1 MKNRLRIGLWIAL
14 FIALIMSAQGLLL
27 RTGNESVNNQVIAA
41 AEYQL
46 FEKSAQNAS
55 LSMDSVL
62 QRLQQQG
69 VKTIAVKETTLR
81 DLSARGDIYIQP
93 LGEFTAFTK
102 RYAPAVWT
110 QASQAIGKQSI
121 SPANLVVVASSPANE
136 KFLQERL
143 GSRFT
148 KQELLTFTAA
158 GKTYFIINA
167 ELEQLD
173 KSKNAVKQL
182 DTQLGFEE
190 NLLDKLQ
197 AKGFN
202 ILLRPGYTTGS
213 NTAYLKEYEPL
224 IRKYHVHT
232 IVFAYNQ
239 VTGSPDHPEVMQNLV
254 RKYNLTVGVI
264 ETAQQLG
271 YISQAGLDELMA
283 ASGYAINRVYSSSN
297 DDFVTTVNERYYR
310 WVRAIV
316 DRGIRILYV
325 VPFKDESKAAS
336 VNLDDTINTIGQLQ
350 QTIAAK
356 GFVLNQT
363 GQLPDLNGSIPEAD
377 HRLWLSLS
385 LLLGTLLYIEYLL
398 RPQRKLLIGLGLLGL
413 LGCLFVNL
421 VWGADF
427 TKVYALAAAILYPV
441 FSSLLLLLYLKNNH
455 GQNLLLQLLAS
466 FVIILGVNALGAYTV
481 VSSLADIRYIMNID
495 YFSGV
500 KVAFLLPLLLFPL
513 NYLSAVMERRD
524 WVPSISTWLQKSPSY
539 LILGIAMVALL
550 GLYIYIGRSGNT
562 SGIEVSSLEIR
573 TREVLEMLFLARPR
587 FKEFMVGY
595 PVLMTM
601 VYLYR
606 KYHQDFILL
615 LLGFGVMIGSIS
627 MVNSFCHDFTA
638 VMISVNRTMAG
649 LITGLIVGLGVLI
662 CIWIVEKIVAGYR
675 KANTES

>member
-1 MKNRLRIGLWIAL
+1 MKNHLRIGLWIAL
-14 FIALIMSAQGLLL
+14 FLTLIMSGQGFLL
-27 RTGNESVNNQVIAA
+27 RTGNESRNNQVITA

-46 FEKSAQNAS
+46 FEKSAQTAS
-55 LSMDSVL
+55 LTMDSVL

-69 VKTIAVKETTLR
+69 VKTMAVKETTLR
-81 DLSARGDIYIQP
+81 DLAARGEVYIQP

-102 RYAPAVWT
+102 LHDPAVWT
-110 QASQAIGKQSI
+110 QLSKTIGKQPI
-121 SPANLVVVASSPANE
+121 SPTNLVVMAANPDSE

-143 GSRFT
+143 SSRFT
-148 KQELLTFTAA
+148 RQELLTFTAED
-158 GKTYFIINA
+158 KTYFIINA

-173 KSKNAVKQL
+173 KSKNAVRQP

-190 NLLDKLQ
+190 RILDNLQ
-197 AKGFN
+197 AKGFS
-202 ILLRPGYTTGS
+202 IILRPGYTTGS
-213 NTAYLKEYEPL
+213 NAAYLGEYEPI
-224 IRKYHVHT
+224 IRKYQVHT
-232 IVFAYNQ
+232 LIFAYNR

-254 RKYNLTVGVI
+254 KKYKLTIGII

-283 ASGYAINRVYSSSN
+283 ASGYPISRTYSTSN

-310 WVRAIV
+310 WVRAVV

-325 VPFKDESKAAS
+325 VPFKDESKVAS
-336 VNLDDTINTIGQLQ
+336 VNLDDTIDTIGQLQ

-356 GFVLNQT
+356 GFIMNQT
-363 GQLPDLNGSIPEAD
+363 GRLPDLNSSTPGSS

-385 LLLGTLLYIEYLL
+385 LLLGALLYLDYLL
-398 RPQRKLLIGLGLLGL
+398 KPRRKWLLFLGGLGL

-421 VWGADF
+421 FWGADF

-441 FSSLLLLLYLKNNH
+441 LSSLLLLLYLKNNA
-455 GQNLLLQLLAS
+455 GKNLLLQLPAS
-466 FVIILGVNALGAYTV
+466 LVIILGVNALGAYTV
-481 VSSLADIRYIMNID
+481 VSSLADIRYIMNIV

-500 KVAFLLPLLLFPL
+500 KVAFLLPLLIFPL
-513 NYLSAVMERRD
+513 NYLSAVMDRRE
-524 WVPSISTWLQKSPSY
+524 WVPAIGSWLQKSPSY
-539 LILGIAMVALL
+539 LVLGIAMVALL

-562 SGIEVSSLEIR
+562 SGIEVSSLELR

-587 FKEFMVGY
+587 FKEFMIGY
-595 PVLMTM
+595 PAIMAM

-606 KYHQDFILL
+606 KYRRDFILL

-638 VMISVNRTMAG
+638 VMISASRTMAG
-649 LITGLIVGLGVLI
+649 LITGMFVGLGVLV

-675 KANTES
+675 KANAES